1 MLDENGCPQ
10 TTRKEAKLDLVV
22 RDGTRLWYVDFTCFH
37 PYVGSGPR
45 AVGWTRTAYW
55 SCAHRE
61 RKKHEKYPTRVEGRR
76 SVGNGVV
83 VPLAANTLGAIGAEW
98 LAFLEVVREVA
109 RKKGRRHAV
118 SGLEGFVQ
126 SLVVYHT
133 AVSLLAAYG
142 VGAV

>member
-1 MLDENGCPQ
+1 M
-10 TTRKEAKLDLVV
+10 VV

-45 AVGWTRTAYW
+45 AVGWTRKGDW
-55 SCAHRE
+55 SCAVRE
-61 RKKHEKYPTRVEGRR
+61 RQKHKKYPTRVEGRR

-83 VPLAANTLGAIGAEW
+83 VPLAANSLGAIGAEG
-98 LAFLEVVREVA
+98 LAFLAVAREVA
-109 RKKGRRHAV
+109 RKKGRGHAV
-118 SGLEGFVQ
+118 VGLEGFVQ